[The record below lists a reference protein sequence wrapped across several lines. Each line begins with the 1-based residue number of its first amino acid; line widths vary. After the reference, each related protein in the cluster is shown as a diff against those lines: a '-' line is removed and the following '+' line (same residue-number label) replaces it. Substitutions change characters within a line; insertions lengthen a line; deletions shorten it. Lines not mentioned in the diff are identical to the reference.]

1 MGPAAGGR
9 GRLFVLLAMAL
20 ALRAAPAAAA
30 ELEDERARAAALE
43 RRVGELEREL
53 AAARACDPEG
63 WRRPE
68 SWQRLHRGMSRFE
81 VLRLLG
87 EPGKVA
93 SYDGFE
99 RWEYPD
105 LLGGRVSFDDRGA
118 LQGWRAPPPPAAR
131 QRSSGSR

>member
-1 MGPAAGGR
+1 MGSGGR
-9 GRLFVLLAMAL
+9 IRRRLCGLAAIAL
-20 ALRAAPAAAA
+20 ALRAGPAPAG
-30 ELEDERARAAALE
+30 ELEELRARAAALE

-53 AAARACDPEG
+53 AAAPACDPEG

-68 SWQRLHRGMSRFE
+68 SWQRLRRGMSRFD

-105 LLGGRVSFDDRGA
+105 LLGGRVNFDDRGE
-118 LQGWRAPPPPAAR
+118 LQGWLAPPGTPRQPA
-131 QRSSGSR
+131 SGSR